1 MSSLMKHRLVFLITG
16 LLFGFGLSISGMV
29 LPEKVL
35 GFLDVTGNWD
45 PSLAFVMVGAI
56 LVHIPFVRLAQR
68 RGKSL
73 LGDALQL
80 PKRKDIDAKLIVGAV
95 FFGIG
100 WGITGI
106 CPGPGIVNLVTLA
119 PGIVAFVGAM
129 LVGMILFSVYEKRVA
144 SGQKS

>member
-1 MSSLMKHRLVFLITG
+1 MKHRLVFLITG
-16 LLFGFGLSISGMV
+16 LLFGFGLAISGMV

-35 GFLDVTGNWD
+35 GFLDVTGKWD
-45 PSLAFVMVGAI
+45 PSLAFVMLGAI

-68 RGKSL
+68 RGISI

-80 PKRKDIDAKLIVGAV
+80 PKRKDIDAKLVVGAML
-95 FFGIG
+95 FGVG

-106 CPGPGIVNLVTLA
+106 CPGPGIVNLVTLS

-129 LVGMILFSVYEKRVA
+129 LAGMFAFSVYEKRVA
-144 SGQKS
+144 SGQKN

>member
-45 PSLAFVMVGAI
+45 PSLALVMAGAI
-56 LVHIPFVRLAQR
+56 LVHIPFVRWAQR
-68 RGKSL
+68 RGQSL
-73 LGDALQL
+73 LGDAFQL

-95 FFGIG
+95 LFGIG